1 MVFLEMVVNS
11 ILIIIII
18 IIFTINVIN
27 TIIIIIY
34 IISNIT
40 TIIILIINFI
50 INNANVSI
58 TIIININIFFFIIII
73 TIARSYMLHDINH
86 KVRLAEVIVARE
98 KDFGVND
105 QQYSCITHLGN
116 ILREGDVVFGYD
128 FTNTNWNVD
137 EEDNEDNVLDKHS
150 SFPDLVLVRKVGYK
164 YMLIIVTVSCLLCHY
179 LIQNHH
185 LHHRHHYLFN

>member
-1 MVFLEMVVNS
+1 
-11 ILIIIII
+11 
-18 IIFTINVIN
+18 
-27 TIIIIIY
+27 
-34 IISNIT
+34 
-40 TIIILIINFI
+40 
-50 INNANVSI
+50 
-58 TIIININIFFFIIII
+58 
-73 TIARSYMLHDINH
+73 MLHDINH

-150 SFPDLVLVRKVGYK
+150 SFPDLVLVRKVGGDICIVY
-164 YMLIIVTVSCLLCHY
+164 LASSSPVSIIFLFSITLLHHLYIHHLSYHQLSIHHHLSIHY
-179 LIQNHH
+179 LC
-185 LHHRHHYLFN
+185 LVL

>member
-1 MVFLEMVVNS
+1 M
-11 ILIIIII
+11 
-18 IIFTINVIN
+18 
-27 TIIIIIY
+27 
-34 IISNIT
+34 
-40 TIIILIINFI
+40 
-50 INNANVSI
+50 
-58 TIIININIFFFIIII
+58 
-73 TIARSYMLHDINH
+73 
-86 KVRLAEVIVARE
+86 RLAEVIVARE

-164 YMLIIVTVSCLLCHY
+164 HMLIILACYAITSFKIIIYIIIIIIITCFIVTRP
-179 LIQNHH
+179 INH
-185 LHHRHHYLFN
+185 RSLFFPFMYI

>member
-1 MVFLEMVVNS
+1 
-11 ILIIIII
+11 
-18 IIFTINVIN
+18 
-27 TIIIIIY
+27 
-34 IISNIT
+34 
-40 TIIILIINFI
+40 
-50 INNANVSI
+50 
-58 TIIININIFFFIIII
+58 
-73 TIARSYMLHDINH
+73 MLHDINH

-164 YMLIIVTVSCLLCHY
+164 YTLIILACYAITSFKIIIYIITCFIVTHPINHRLLFFPFIFYHVY
-179 LIQNHH
+179 LVELLSSSLYHH
-185 LHHRHHYLFN
+185 LPIIISLTSSSSFIINS

>member
-1 MVFLEMVVNS
+1 
-11 ILIIIII
+11 
-18 IIFTINVIN
+18 
-27 TIIIIIY
+27 
-34 IISNIT
+34 
-40 TIIILIINFI
+40 
-50 INNANVSI
+50 
-58 TIIININIFFFIIII
+58 
-73 TIARSYMLHDINH
+73 MLHDINH

-150 SFPDLVLVRKVGYK
+150 SFPDLVLVRKVGGTYVLFT
-164 YMLIIVTVSCLLCHY
+164 YHH
-179 LIQNHH
+179 HH
-185 LHHRHHYLFN
+185 LYRLFFFSLSQSFIISIFIIFLITSCRFIIYPSSLSVYSLSMLSAMTRQKAVTGRFVS

>member
-1 MVFLEMVVNS
+1 
-11 ILIIIII
+11 
-18 IIFTINVIN
+18 
-27 TIIIIIY
+27 
-34 IISNIT
+34 
-40 TIIILIINFI
+40 
-50 INNANVSI
+50 
-58 TIIININIFFFIIII
+58 
-73 TIARSYMLHDINH
+73 MLHDINH

-150 SFPDLVLVRKVGYK
+150 SFPDLVLVRKVGGV
-164 YMLIIVTVSCLLCHY
+164 LFPILVSSLSLSLLLSSNNSLSSSSSSY
-179 LIQNHH
+179 VPM
-185 LHHRHHYLFN
+185 